1 MAVPFTAYKIQG
13 QTSGAVA
20 IVTVD
25 IDIMPSGGIR
35 FKPANGHPV
44 FITDPEALKL
54 FEVALGVQF
63 LGK

>member
-1 MAVPFTAYKIQG
+1 MAVPLTSYKIQG
-13 QTSGAVA
+13 QTAAGAA

-25 IDIMPSGGIR
+25 IDISHTGGIR

-54 FEVALGVQF
+54 FTVALGLKF